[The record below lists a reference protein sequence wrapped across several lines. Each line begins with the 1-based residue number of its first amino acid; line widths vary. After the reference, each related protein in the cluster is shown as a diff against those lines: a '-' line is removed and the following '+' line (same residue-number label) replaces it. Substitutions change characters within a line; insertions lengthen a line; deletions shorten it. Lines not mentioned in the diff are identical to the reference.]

1 MSTGQRIKSLR
12 KKRGF
17 SQVDLALEVGVSKQT
32 MYKYENDIVT
42 NIPSDKIEAIA
53 EILFTTPS
61 YLMGWTDDPNDWER
75 IGNEKGIYPPKD
87 YEGDYEDYVKFKI
100 NEQKEYFDK
109 NFSDYLRADEKEL
122 LDKYNALNQNGQK
135 EAQKRVTELSMLPDY
150 TLNKKISNLSDSTI
164 LTSTALNA
172 AHTRTDIETPENTDT
187 SDNDIMDDPDF

>member
-12 KKRGF
+12 RKRGF

-53 EILFTTPS
+53 EALFTTPS
-61 YLMGWTDDPNDWER
+61 YLMEWTDDPNDWER
-75 IGNEKGIYPPKD
+75 IGNDEGIYPPKD

-100 NEQKEYFDK
+100 NEQKEYSNE
-109 NFSDYLRADEKEL
+109 NFPDYLRADEKEL
-122 LDKYNALNQNGQK
+122 LNKYNALNLNGQR

-150 TLNKKISNLSDSTI
+150 ALNKKISNFSDSTT
-164 LTSTALNA
+164 LMSATLNA

-187 SDNDIMDDPDF
+187 SDNDIMDDPNF